1 VIAYLQMLR
10 AEINHQ
16 PYNKSEVRRALLAGP
31 LKGRTTSE
39 QRMQNISAVL
49 EQMKRPWIPGYK
61 PLGNIGRSSKIRL
74 EAAIRRVEDGTP
86 FPRLPPPAP
95 KPDRKLPA
103 TGYWLF
109 VCNRRRWAGEDFLRT
124 GDNRLLYMVSD
135 HHRTEVK
142 PGDLGVLRIN
152 AGSGR
157 PACVYALVEVETAP
171 TLRTDDDERF
181 YADPSDAHTLRWRS
195 GLRLIANLIDNPI
208 RTDTLPDEEAFLYL
222 KRPLMTST
230 IPLGRLAFDD
240 LFRRSQVEKLEVEAA
255 RSVDTPED
263 VRQLELASAN
273 LDPKRRERVSQVIE
287 RGSIGEKVKV
297 ARGHR
302 CQLCECQ
309 GQSPIAFFKAGGTP
323 YAEAHHVRP
332 VSLLLAGLLSPLNIM
347 VLCPNHHRQVHYG
360 DFEVLEEAPRFWKV
374 RLDGE
379 AYEVPRTEL
388 T

>member
-1 VIAYLQMLR
+1 M
-10 AEINHQ
+10 
-16 PYNKSEVRRALLAGP
+16 
-31 LKGRTTSE
+31 
-39 QRMQNISAVL
+39 
-49 EQMKRPWIPGYK
+49 
-61 PLGNIGRSSKIRL
+61 
-74 EAAIRRVEDGTP
+74 
-86 FPRLPPPAP
+86 
-95 KPDRKLPA
+95 
-103 TGYWLF
+103 
-109 VCNRRRWAGEDFLRT
+109 
-124 GDNRLLYMVSD
+124 GDDRLLYMVSD

-181 YADPSDAHTLRWRS
+181 YADPTDADTLRWRS

-230 IPLGRLAFDD
+230 IPLGRPAFDD
-240 LFRRSQVEKLEVEAA
+240 LFRRSQAGKLDVEAA

-360 DFEVLEEAPRFWKV
+360 DFEVLEEAPTFWKV